1 MTESHAPKHAKK
13 VVSQQTALEPDNGV
27 YSAQGATER
36 KGKTS
41 LPNTSKEELGNKKKR
56 SKKHIVISVVV
67 FVLVLALCVGGYFGY
82 NVYNNWRMAE
92 DAKAAALA
100 AAQETAEQEAEEKEQ
115 PVQEAVE
122 NPIDFAALQ
131 EENPDIYA
139 WITIPGTNVDYPILQ
154 STLDDNY
161 YLRRDETGNYAE
173 YGALFTQSC
182 NALDFSDPVT
192 VVYGHCAADDAYFAT
207 LHYFENEEFFDAY
220 QTIYVYTATHCYTY
234 QVIAAYQYDDR
245 HIMNS
250 YDFSRESVRLSYF
263 QSILNPESVL
273 SNVREGASLDANSKI
288 LQLSTCMSTY
298 IVADTRYIVTGVLVS
313 EQVTY

>member
-1 MTESHAPKHAKK
+1 MTQSAAPKHTKEDTRQQDMLMSDNN
-13 VVSQQTALEPDNGV
+13 VSSGTQ
-27 YSAQGATER
+27 
-36 KGKTS
+36 KH
-41 LPNTSKEELGNKKKR
+41 
-56 SKKHIVISVVV
+56 SKKGVVISIVV

-82 NVYNNWRMAE
+82 TAYNDWRMAE
-92 DAKAAALA
+92 ESKAAAQA
-100 AAQETAEQEAEEKEQ
+100 AAQEVATVEAEEKGE
-115 PVQEAVE
+115 PVQDTVE
-122 NPIDFAALQ
+122 NPIDFATLQ

-173 YGALFTQSC
+173 FGALFTQSC

-192 VVYGHCAADDAYFAT
+192 VVYGHYATEDGYFAT
-207 LHYFENEEFFDAY
+207 LHYFENEEFFDSY
-220 QTIYVYTATHCYTY
+220 QTMYVYTPTHCYTY

-273 SNVREGASLDANSKI
+273 SNVREGVELNADSKI
-288 LQLSTCMSTY
+288 LQLSTCMSAY
-298 IVADTRYIVTGVLVS
+298 IVSDTRYIVTGVLVS

>member
-1 MTESHAPKHAKK
+1 MTQSAAPKHIKEDT
-13 VVSQQTALEPDNGV
+13 QQQDMLMPDNNASSG
-27 YSAQGATER
+27 AQ
-36 KGKTS
+36 KH
-41 LPNTSKEELGNKKKR
+41 
-56 SKKHIVISVVV
+56 SKKGVVISIVV

-82 NVYNNWRMAE
+82 NAYNDWRMAE
-92 DAKAAALA
+92 EAKAAAQL
-100 AAQETAEQEAEEKEQ
+100 AAQEVATVEAEEKGE
-115 PVQEAVE
+115 PVQDTVE
-122 NPIDFAALQ
+122 NPIDFATLQ

-173 YGALFTQSC
+173 FGALFTQSC

-192 VVYGHCAADDAYFAT
+192 VVYGHYATEDGYFAT
-207 LHYFENEEFFDAY
+207 LHYFENEEFFDSY
-220 QTIYVYTATHCYTY
+220 QTMYVYTPTHCYTY

-263 QSILNPESVL
+263 ESVLNPESVL
-273 SNVREGASLDANSKI
+273 SNVREGVELNADSKI
-288 LQLSTCMSTY
+288 LQLSTCMSAY